1 VTGAFFEEV
10 EVGFKAES
18 PGRTITE
25 ADLVTF
31 AAISGDYDCLRAGEE
46 FARFTEY
53 RGRVAPP
60 LLGPCILSG
69 LASRTGLSVKVLAFS
84 GGEWKFHGDIRIG
97 DTLRVRIHV
106 LQKRDLRGREGG
118 MVIERWDL
126 INQRDELVQEAR
138 VSLLV
143 AKRTVGS

>member
-1 VTGAFFEEV
+1 MTGAFFEEV

-31 AAISGDYDCLRAGEE
+31 AAISGDYDCLSADEE
-46 FARFTEY
+46 FGRVTEY

-69 LASRTGLSVKVLAFS
+69 LAYRTGLSVKVLAFS
-84 GGEWKFHGDIRIG
+84 GGEWKFHGGIRIG
-97 DTLRVRIHV
+97 DTLRVRIQV

-143 AKRTVGS
+143 AKRSAKT

>member
-1 VTGAFFEEV
+1 MTGAFFEEV

-31 AAISGDYDCLRAGEE
+31 AAISGDYDCISADEE
-46 FARFTEY
+46 FGRAAEY
-53 RGRVAPP
+53 RGREAPP

-69 LASRTGLSVKVLAFS
+69 LAYRTGLSVKVLAFS
-84 GGEWKFHGDIRIG
+84 GGEWKFRGGIRIG

-126 INQRDELVQEAR
+126 INQREELVQEAR

-143 AKRTVGS
+143 AKRSIST